1 MKLQREGTP
10 AKISGSIGGP
20 QGFQITA
27 SRIAFNILSSGLYSN
42 KIGAC
47 IRELACNAWD
57 AHVMANKRDVPF
69 EIHLPTSFEPWF
81 SVKDYGIG
89 LNPAAKFVFTKQ
101 TNPIVGSKVHPLNP
115 GYETEVRVGKYK
127 EGSTLAKGH
136 YIREVDEL
144 IDLYCTY
151 FSSNKNDSNDVIGAM
166 GLGSKSPF
174 SYTEGFTVTSRYNG
188 VTRIASAYITEQGTP
203 DIVVQTSE
211 ETPDAPNGLEV
222 TFPVKED
229 DCWEFENN
237 AKVMLETFSPM
248 PKFNT
253 KIEIPS
259 QTYVMKTARW
269 GMRSVASTHQ
279 GDGMRAIQGQVQ
291 YAIGKIDISKMGQ
304 ELQALTAMP
313 LDLFFPIG
321 ELAVAA
327 SRETLQLDP
336 VTVANIT
343 KALEDVYTGLVEE
356 VNYVMF
362 LL

>member
-211 ETPDAPNGLEV
+211 ETP
-222 TFPVKED
+222 
-229 DCWEFENN
+229 
-237 AKVMLETFSPM
+237 
-248 PKFNT
+248 
-253 KIEIPS
+253 
-259 QTYVMKTARW
+259 
-269 GMRSVASTHQ
+269 
-279 GDGMRAIQGQVQ
+279 QGQGAGLGFALRQTDVGGVGLSPVEV
-291 YAIGKIDISKMGQ
+291 ILGQ
-304 ELQALTAMP
+304 P
-313 LDLFFPIG
+313 F
-321 ELAVAA
+321 AVGHHSEA
-327 SRETLQLDP
+327 SRT
-336 VTVANIT
+336 TVGVRR
-343 KALEDVYTGLVEE
+343 ALSRDKRQGVLWPKKSPGS
-356 VNYVMF
+356 
-362 LL
+362 